1 MLQSMQTLQSNPE
14 FKQLLNKCRE
24 VVKENSQ
31 LYEYI
36 QTGVLENLKFE
47 NGLEKSQID
56 QLMLKIKEKELVN
69 AEIEAEVNEF
79 NNQVNAVKEIVA

>member
-1 MLQSMQTLQSNPE
+1 MQTLQSNPE

-31 LYEYI
+31 LCEYI
-36 QTGVLENLKFE
+36 QTGVLEKLKFE

>member
-1 MLQSMQTLQSNPE
+1 MPSY
-14 FKQLLNKCRE
+14 
-24 VVKENSQ
+24 Q